1 MNPKKKIRAVK
12 GKKEPRWKREHKNEE
27 VQKRFRLVKTWL
39 LFFAIFALLGIS
51 FRAWWSYRHR
61 LWNGESRINLAIA
74 SEKTYLLSLDPASA
88 EMVLVE
94 IPSQTQVEVAFSR
107 GFYPIDSVFELSQ
120 LEEEEGI
127 LLAQTLENN
136 FGVPVKAWV
145 YFPNKIDPHKPK
157 PLLNQIIYSAFKKGA
172 KTNLTNWDL
181 IRLLLANNR
190 VHVYKAN
197 FFNLERLNLLAEVE
211 LPDKTQAL
219 VVDKDRLDAFVQDNF
234 QERKI
239 RLENLTVEV
248 VNSTQSPGLAESGA
262 RLLTNIGF
270 EVVGVDNQ
278 EEMIKKCLL
287 IGDNQQK
294 GFYSTE
300 RLEEIFDCDWQTA
313 QERERADLILI
324 LGEGY
329 EGQF

>member
-12 GKKEPRWKREHKNEE
+12 EKKEPRWKREHKNEE
-27 VQKRFRLVKTWL
+27 VKKRFRLVKTWL
-39 LFFAIFALLGIS
+39 LLFAIFALLGIS
-51 FRAWWSYRHR
+51 FKAWQSYRHR
-61 LWNGESRINLAIA
+61 VWDGESRINLAIA

-88 EMVLVE
+88 EMALVE

-107 GFYPIDSVFELSQ
+107 GFYPIDSIFELSQ
-120 LEEEEGI
+120 LEEEEGL

-145 YFPNKIDPHKPK
+145 YFPNKIDPQKPK
-157 PLLNQIIYSAFKKGA
+157 PLLNQIIYSAFKGRT

-181 IRLLLANNR
+181 VRLLLANNR

-197 FFNLERLNLLAEVE
+197 FFDLERLNLLAEAE
-211 LPDKTQAL
+211 LPDKTHAL
-219 VVDKDRLDAFVQDNF
+219 VIDKDRLDAFVQNNF

-270 EVVGVDNQ
+270 EVSGFDNQ
-278 EEMIKKCLL
+278 EGMMKKCLF

-294 GFYSTE
+294 GFYSTKWL
-300 RLEEIFDCDWQTA
+300 REIFDCDWQSS
-313 QERERADLILI
+313 EEKERADLILI
-324 LGEGY
+324 LGEEY
-329 EGQF
+329 EEQF